1 MPRFRRDDL
10 ELWYGERGSASGLPF
25 VVTHGLLWS
34 SRMMERAASLLP
46 DQRVLLLDLHGH
58 GRSDKPTETE
68 RYSWDEM
75 AADVIAL
82 LDHLELPRAVVG
94 GLSLGANVT
103 LATAHRHPDRVA
115 GMVVEM
121 PVLSRGHDLGKTLFG
136 TLATAY
142 AGAKGFLGPLATMVN
157 KVPMPKRVPEL
168 AAFRDMAGADPAVAA
183 AVLRGLL
190 DAEPVAEDDASL
202 ARLAMPAFVIGHRN
216 DPLHAVEDARELAE
230 RLPDA
235 RYLEASSIAEFRL
248 RPEKLAAELREFLD
262 GVAGK
267 E

>member
-1 MPRFRRDDL
+1 MPRLHRDDL
-10 ELWYGERGSASGLPF
+10 ELWFGERGSATGLPF

-34 SRMMERAASLLP
+34 SRMMERAVALLP
-46 DQRVLLLDLHGH
+46 EQRVLLLDLHGH
-58 GRSDKPTETE
+58 GRSDKPTDAA

-75 AADVIAL
+75 AADVVAL
-82 LDHLELPRAVVG
+82 LDHLGLERAVVG

-103 LATAHRHPDRVA
+103 LATAHRYPDRVA

-121 PVLSRGHDLGKTLFG
+121 PVLGRGHDLGKTVFG
-136 TLATAY
+136 TMATAY
-142 AGAKGFLGPLATMVN
+142 AGAKGLLGPLATVVQKMPV
-157 KVPMPKRVPEL
+157 PKRIPEL
-168 AAFRDMAGADPAVAA
+168 AAFRDMAGADPSVAA

-190 DAEPVAEDDASL
+190 DAEPVAEDDESL
-202 ARLAMPAFVIGHRN
+202 ARLTMPAFVIGHRN

-248 RPEKLAAELREFLD
+248 RPEKLAAELRDFLD
-262 GVAGK
+262 GVAGQV
-267 E
+267 